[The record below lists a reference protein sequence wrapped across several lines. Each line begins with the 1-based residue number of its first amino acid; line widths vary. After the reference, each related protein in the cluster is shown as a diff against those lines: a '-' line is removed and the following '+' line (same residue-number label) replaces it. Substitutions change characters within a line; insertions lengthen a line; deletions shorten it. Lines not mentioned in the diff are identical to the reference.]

1 MDIITEM
8 ENAQIVVLK
17 DLKILGVR
25 KKKQNHNQY
34 HAVDVGHGFYWILL
48 EKILPIPLKYILLMT

>member
-1 MDIITEM
+1 MVNTDKPMDIITEM

-34 HAVDVGHGFYWILL
+34 HAVDVGHGFYWIL
-48 EKILPIPLKYILLMT
+48 